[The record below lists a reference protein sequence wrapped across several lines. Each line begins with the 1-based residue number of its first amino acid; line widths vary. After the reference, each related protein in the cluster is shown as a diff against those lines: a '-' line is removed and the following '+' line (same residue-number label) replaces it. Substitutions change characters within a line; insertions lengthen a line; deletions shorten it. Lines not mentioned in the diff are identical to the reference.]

1 MTDHTYRRSSLFE
14 QITEGMLFLSLVC
27 LVSGLFLPAISI
39 ETLWL
44 WTRPYSIVDGIRS
57 FFDNDQIFLGVIVL
71 FFSVILPLLKV
82 AATFVVLG
90 RFRLSGFASARLL
103 GFMTTIS
110 KWAMADVFILAL
122 VVLILNGQVL
132 TSSDIHLGMVLFTIG
147 VLLSN
152 ASVFAVRALAVN
164 DR

>member
-1 MTDHTYRRSSLFE
+1 MTDHTYRPTSLLE

-39 ETLWL
+39 ETLGL
-44 WTRPYSIVDGIRS
+44 WTNPYSIVDGIRS
-57 FFDNDQIFLGVIVL
+57 FFNEGQVFLGGLVL
-71 FFSVILPLLKV
+71 FFSVVLPLLKV
-82 AATFVVLG
+82 AVTFLVLG
-90 RFRLSGFASARLL
+90 RFRRTGSASDRVL

-122 VVLILNGQVL
+122 VVLVLNGQVL
-132 TSSDIHLGMVLFTIG
+132 TSSDIHLGIVVFTVG

-152 ASVFAVRALAVN
+152 ASVFAVRALAS
-164 DR
+164 RS